1 MKSFYLSILLVF
13 MYAISI
19 ANAYSQRVYANTQEN
34 SYTLLL
40 ANVFDPDYA
49 IDADISNFS
58 RLQVNVGLIGSIGT
72 ATQNLQF
79 TGVLKPASTAPL
91 MIRFRYAG
99 AVLGLSNAFR
109 LQRTNGGLNQTV
121 GQAYTGSTL
130 LGLLGLD
137 EAEDTG
143 EFTVPVPA
151 TGTPSD
157 GVEIRLSAL
166 LGVGPS
172 AEVFYAFFI
181 TPPIIEFPTVAVC
194 ETQDAFISISNFQPG
209 YTYRVYDALTD
220 GNLIQSGTTNVLSI
234 PEEDLTPGTYYLEA
248 VEGGTAFTSSRTAFD
263 IVIYPKPGYPE
274 IDLNVNEN

>member
-1 MKSFYLSILLVF
+1 
-13 MYAISI
+13 
-19 ANAYSQRVYANTQEN
+19 
-34 SYTLLL
+34 
-40 ANVFDPDYA
+40 
-49 IDADISNFS
+49 
-58 RLQVNVGLIGSIGT
+58 
-72 ATQNLQF
+72 
-79 TGVLKPASTAPL
+79 PASTAPL

-181 TPPIIEFPTVAVC
+181 TPPLVEFSTVYVC
-194 ETQDAFISISNFQPG
+194 QGESALISISNFQSG
-209 YTYRVYDALTD
+209 YTYRVYDALTE
-220 GNLIQSGTTNVLSI
+220 GTLIYSGTTDVLSI
-234 PEEDLTPGTYYLEA
+234 PEEDLTTVTYYLEA
-248 VEGGTAFTSSRTAFD
+248 VEGDTEFTSSRTAFSLE
-263 IVIYPKPGYPE
+263 VIPKPGHPD
-274 IDLNVNEN
+274 IIGVSDIMN